1 MDLDQVVAHVRESSA
16 PLVQVVVPATHQTED
31 VAETVSAALETRA
44 VLGADPQV
52 HISGLRSTV
61 IEELAIPLEHAGWTR
76 ERMER
81 RCTEALAQVGLSD
94 HAERHPLRL
103 SGGQTRRL
111 AIAALT
117 IVSPAAVV
125 LTEPLAGLDRASRAG
140 IVELLHAMGGSR
152 VVTVS
157 HAAEEDLGG
166 EDLSINPAADA
177 PDLAAAVQALELPVA
192 GIAEHG
198 EPQTQAEQVPR
209 PASAPSPD
217 GESLVVRDLVVRRGA
232 GRRRWWQ
239 FRRTSG
245 SGFRVG
251 PVNFDLVPGQVLWVR
266 GDNGSGKT
274 TLVRALAG
282 LDGYAPV
289 CDSVAA
295 CLQSP
300 FDQVAAPTVGVMLG
314 SGQACARLGVDPQAH
329 PLDLPI
335 SQLRVVQILAAARRV
350 VRVAIFDE
358 PDTYL
363 APEYRKLVS
372 GLIARAAA
380 NGSAV
385 VLTCHNEKF
394 VHDLPAGLAVHELWL
409 GRAGGDLS

>member
-1 MDLDQVVAHVRESSA
+1 MVAVDLAQVAAHVRETSA
-16 PLVQVVVPATHQTED
+16 PLVQVVVPFTYQAED
-31 VAETVSAALETRA
+31 VAETLSAALETRA

-81 RCTEALAQVGLSD
+81 RCAEALAQVGLSD
-94 HAERHPLRL
+94 HTERDPLHL

-125 LTEPLAGLDRASRAG
+125 LTEPFAGLDRASRAG
-140 IVELLHAMGGSR
+140 IVELLHALDGSR
-152 VVTVS
+152 VATIS
-157 HAAEEDLGG
+157 HATEEDLGG
-166 EDLSINPAADA
+166 EVVTIDPDADA
-177 PDLAAAVQALELPVA
+177 VAVAAAVQALDEPLAVNAARPAAGAAPVPAGEVLPVR
-192 GIAEHG
+192 G
-198 EPQTQAEQVPR
+198 
-209 PASAPSPD
+209 
-217 GESLVVRDLVVRRGA
+217 LVVRRGA
-232 GRRRWWQ
+232 RRRRWWQ
-239 FRRTSG
+239 FRRSSG

-251 PVNFDLVPGQVLWVR
+251 PVDFDLVPGQVLWVR

-282 LDGYAPV
+282 LDGHAPV
-289 CDSVAA
+289 SDTVAA

-300 FDQVAAPTVGVMLG
+300 FDQVAAPTVEAMLG
-314 SGQACARLGVDPQAH
+314 SGQACAQLGVDPQVH
-329 PLDLPI
+329 PLDLPV
-335 SQLRVVQILAAARRV
+335 SQLRVVQVVATARRAARV
-350 VRVAIFDE
+350 VVFDE

-363 APEYRKLVS
+363 APAHREVIA
-372 GLIARAAA
+372 GLIARVAATGA
-380 NGSAV
+380 AV

-409 GRAGGDLS
+409 GRMGKDLS

>member
-1 MDLDQVVAHVRESSA
+1 MDLAQVVAHVRKSSA
-16 PLVQVVVPATHQTED
+16 PLVQVVVPATHQAED
-31 VAETVSAALETRA
+31 VAETVSAALEIRA

-61 IEELAIPLEHAGWTR
+61 IEELAIPLEHAGWMR

-81 RCTEALAQVGLSD
+81 RCTETLAQVGLSE

-157 HAAEEDLGG
+157 HAVEEDLGG
-166 EDLSINPAADA
+166 EVLSIDPAADA
-177 PDLAAAVQALELPVA
+177 PDLAAAVQVLELPTP

-198 EPQTQAEQVPR
+198 EPQTQAEQVLR
-209 PASAPSPD
+209 PVPSLD
-217 GESLVVRDLVVRRGA
+217 GESLVVRDLVVRRGV

-239 FRRTSG
+239 FRRASG
-245 SGFRVG
+245 ADFRVG
-251 PVNFDLVPGQVLWVR
+251 PVDFDLVPGQVLWVR

-329 PLDLPI
+329 PLDLPV
-335 SQLRVVQILAAARRV
+335 SQLRVVQVLAAARRGG
-350 VRVAIFDE
+350 RVAIFDE

-363 APEYRKLVS
+363 APEYRKLVR

-409 GRAGGDLS
+409 GRAGGELS